1 MEYLIPEQEFLNPNR
16 TVISEKF
23 VLIFSSTCSYFSA
36 SNFEH
41 FGIKRRDFELNMPQF
56 LKILHANGQ
65 RMHAACRSIYLR
77 P

>member
-1 MEYLIPEQEFLNPNR
+1 VEYLIPEQEFLNPNR

-65 RMHAACRSIYLR
+65 RMHAAFRSIYLR